1 MDALIFGSGP
11 SGLAIAQVL
20 AEAGLKVEVIA
31 PEPFA
36 PWRPGYGAWVDE
48 LEGFETAIAH
58 TWPAAWAGFG
68 ATRQRLERPYARLN
82 NPRLAA
88 RLAGDYP
95 RRVGRV
101 AQVDP
106 QEGTAT
112 LADGTQLRASLL
124 IDATG
129 LGLSVWPA
137 QPGPGPGVQVAFGRL
152 LQVAAHPFG
161 DEVCLMDFDDT
172 AFGGELQAD
181 RISSFLYALPFGP
194 QQVFVEET
202 SLVAR
207 PPVPMALLEARL
219 ERRLQVLG
227 VSGQTLE
234 LERCAIPMGAP
245 RPEPIGRLV
254 AFGAAASMVHP
265 ATGYLL
271 GQVFAAL
278 PRIRDGIPGP
288 KDTLPERIAAAIWPK
303 ERAKAHDLYRFGMEV
318 LLELDPPGLR
328 RFFQGFFALPEA
340 EWAGYL
346 SGRLSIPGMASAMA
360 RVFGA
365 VPFAVRARI
374 AQKAVGP
381 ARRLLWT
388 ALLSG

>member
-20 AEAGLKVEVIA
+20 AEEGLQVEVIA
-31 PEPFA
+31 PDPSA

-48 LEGFETAIAH
+48 LQGFEDAIAH
-58 TWPAAWAGFG
+58 KWSTAWAGFG
-68 ATRQRLERPYARLN
+68 SSRRRLERPYARLDN
-82 NPRLAA
+82 RRLAA
-88 RLAGDYP
+88 RLAGNYP

-101 AQVDP
+101 AHVDP
-106 QEGTAT
+106 QSGTAT
-112 LADGTQLRASLL
+112 LEDGTHLRASLL

-129 LGLSVWPA
+129 LGLPAWPP
-137 QPGPGPGVQVAFGRL
+137 QPGPGPGIQMAFGRL
-152 LQVAAHPFG
+152 LKVAAHPFG

-172 AFGGELQAD
+172 PFAGELQAE
-181 RISSFLYALPFGP
+181 RIASFLYALPFGP
-194 QQVFVEET
+194 ELVFVEET

-207 PPVPMALLEARL
+207 PPVPLELLEARL
-219 ERRLQVLG
+219 DRRLQTLG
-227 VSGQTLE
+227 VQGETLE
-234 LERCAIPMGAP
+234 IERCAIPMGAP

-278 PRIRDGIPGP
+278 PRIRAAIPGP
-288 KDTLPERIAAAIWPK
+288 KEKLAERVGAAIWPK

-328 RFFQGFFALPEA
+328 RFFDGFFALPEA
-340 EWAGYL
+340 EWAAYL

-365 VPFAVRARI
+365 VPFAIRARI

-381 ARRLLWT
+381 SRRLLWT

>member
-20 AEAGLKVEVIA
+20 AEGGLRVEVIA
-31 PEPFA
+31 PDPSA

-48 LEGFETAIAH
+48 LEGYESAIAR
-58 TWPAAWAGFG
+58 TWDVAWAGFG
-68 ATRQRLERPYARLN
+68 STRQRLLRPYARLD

-88 RLAGDYP
+88 RLSGDYP
-95 RRVGRV
+95 RRAGRV
-101 AQVDP
+101 VQVDP
-106 QEGTAT
+106 HHGTAI
-112 LADGTQLRASLL
+112 LEDGTQLHAALL
-124 IDATG
+124 VDATG
-129 LGLSVWPA
+129 AGLPVWPT
-137 QPGPGPGVQVAFGRL
+137 PLGPGPGVQVAFGRL
-152 LQVAAHPFG
+152 LQVSSHPFG
-161 DEVCLMDFDDT
+161 DEVCLMDFDDGP
-172 AFGGELQAD
+172 FGGELQAD

-194 QQVFVEET
+194 NRVFVEET

-207 PPVPMALLEARL
+207 PPVPIELLEARL
-219 ERRLQVLG
+219 DRRLQVLG
-227 VSGQTLE
+227 LQGETLE
-234 LERCAIPMGAP
+234 IERCAIPMGAP

-278 PRIRDGIPGP
+278 PRIRAGIPGP
-288 KDTLPERIAAAIWPK
+288 EAALAERIAAAIWPK
-303 ERAKAHDLYRFGMEV
+303 DRAKAHDLYRFGMEV

-381 ARRLLWT
+381 SRRLLWT
-388 ALLSG
+388 ALLGG